1 MKISIIVSVYNT
13 PKTNL
18 ERCVRSLQNQTYK
31 DIEIMLIDKGS
42 TDASKVYCNNY
53 SKLDDRIRSI
63 SSNDY
68 NEVINMCDGEYITFV
83 DSNDYLELKAIETL
97 LDEIDNNINLYIA
110 KENSNNTII
119 NTEKDKEYDIENLY
133 SKLYK
138 KSLIE
143 KINFTSVKEFNKQV
157 LLNSKYVVIINKKIY
172 NESNKKQSFINLIR
186 TKTEILNKPIFE
198 YK

>member
-97 LDEIDNNINLYIA
+97 VDEIDNNINLYIA
-110 KENSNNTII
+110 HEIKSKKRTTI
-119 NTEKDKEYDIENLY
+119 NCRRCNVYLTSLY
-133 SKLYK
+133 NY
-138 KSLIE
+138 
-143 KINFTSVKEFNKQV
+143 
-157 LLNSKYVVIINKKIY
+157 
-172 NESNKKQSFINLIR
+172 
-186 TKTEILNKPIFE
+186 
-198 YK
+198 